1 MAQASDNLAHDAQE
15 LFSHLSTEQPHHHDG
30 PLARPSYE
38 NLFRQPLPS
47 AGRSRH
53 ESTAPAQR

>member
-1 MAQASDNLAHDAQE
+1 MAQASDNLAHE
-15 LFSHLSTEQPHHHDG
+15 LFSHLPTEQPQDHDG
-30 PLARPSYE
+30 PLSRPSYE

-53 ESTAPAQR
+53 ESIAPAQQ